1 MGLGHFPT
9 PHPDELLYSLCARF
23 SARVGYSNAKAVPEE
38 LFGTGGASAT
48 IDLPNNLGY
57 LSAALP
63 AGSSLTP
70 ERLINRHTL
79 LPFFSAFLTP
89 ERVLQLE
96 ADMRGG
102 RGQAGYMRSGVM
114 ASRIP
119 TPRYLRFC
127 PACTQEDR
135 RLSKEAYWHR
145 THQISGVEVCPIHGI
160 FLEESGV
167 SRRAGRDNL
176 QFIAADEAVRALPPR
191 RIDPSDRDHQAL
203 LQVARDAAWL
213 LEHPISGSELSRL
226 HGRYL
231 RLLAERGLATY
242 TGCIHVPQLLG
253 EFTRH
258 YSPTLL
264 QRVHCKL
271 TYSDQTKTN
280 WLLKLVRPPKNA
292 QHPLYHLLLIQFL
305 GCTAE
310 EFFRL
315 SEESGPFGKG
325 PWPCLNPAAAH
336 YRQPVILKC
345 QPGDRLRYGKPTGK
359 FSCEC
364 GFAYVRTGPDSAPE
378 DRFQVGRII
387 SFGQAWESELKQLWR
402 DSSLSISEVG
412 RRLGVDPLTVRRHA
426 ARLELSL
433 SRSDKRLK
441 PLPRAAQLKGK
452 TASAAWENK
461 RRGCRSKWLS
471 TMKPRREVTLKA
483 LRRKLPREYTW
494 LRQNDSEWLE
504 RHKPR
509 RQRRYLPTAS
519 VEWKRRDAEYAAAVR
534 AAASRLKEAPG
545 RPVRVTKTAIGRAL
559 GTITLLRQKLH
570 KMPLTA
576 QVLAGAVE
584 TREQYAVRRVRW
596 AADLY
601 FQENAL
607 LREWQLVMRANVYS
621 LRDNSAVECA
631 VKGAM
636 SMLTSKLQRSE
647 LRRSAS

>member
-23 SARVGYSNAKAVPEE
+23 SARVGYSNAKAVLEE
-38 LFGTGGASAT
+38 LFGAGGTSAT
-48 IDLPNNLGY
+48 IDLSNNLAH

-70 ERLINRHTL
+70 ERLIHRHTL
-79 LPFFSAFLTP
+79 LPFFNAFLPP

-119 TPRYLRFC
+119 TPKYLRFC
-127 PACTQEDR
+127 PVCTQEDWQQFR
-135 RLSKEAYWHR
+135 NAYWHR
-145 THQISGVEVCPIHGI
+145 THQIPGVEVCPIHGM

-167 SRRAGRDNL
+167 SRRSGRDSL

-203 LQVARDAAWL
+203 LQVACDVAWL
-213 LEHPISGSELSRL
+213 LEHPISGSELSGL

-242 TGCIHVPQLLG
+242 TGCIHVTKLLD
-253 EFTRH
+253 EFTSH

-264 QRVHCKL
+264 QRFHCKL
-271 TYSDQTKTN
+271 TYSDQTRTN
-280 WLLKLVRPPKNA
+280 WLLKLARYPKHA

-310 EFFRL
+310 EFFQL
-315 SEESGPFGKG
+315 SDESGPFGEG
-325 PWPCLNPAAAH
+325 PWPCLNPTAAH
-336 YRQPVILKC
+336 YTQPVILKC
-345 QPGDRLRYGKPTGK
+345 QLGGRLRYGKPTGK

-378 DRFQVGRII
+378 DRFRVGRII
-387 SFGQAWESELKQLWR
+387 SFGQAWETELKQLWR
-402 DSSLSISEVG
+402 DSSLSISEIG
-412 RRLGVDPLTVRRHA
+412 RRLGVDPLTIRRYA

-433 SRSDKRLK
+433 SRSIKRLK
-441 PLPRAAQLKGK
+441 PLSRATQLKGDAVS
-452 TASAAWENK
+452 ASWEKK
-461 RRGCRSKWLS
+461 RLRCRSKWLS
-471 TMKPRREVTLKA
+471 AMKSRQDLTLKT
-483 LRRKLPREYTW
+483 LRRKLPREYAW
-494 LRQNDSEWLE
+494 LRQNDSEWL
-504 RHKPR
+504 RGHKPH

-519 VEWKRRDAEYAAAVR
+519 VDWKRRDAEYAAAVR
-534 AAASRLKEAPG
+534 AAALRLKEVPG
-545 RPVRVTKTAIGRAL
+545 RLVQVTRTAIGRAL
-559 GTITLLRQKLH
+559 GAITLLRQNLH

-576 QVLAGAVE
+576 QAIADMVE
-584 TREQYAVRRVRW
+584 TREQYAVRRVWW

-601 FQENAL
+601 CQEEVL
-607 LREWQLVMRANVYS
+607 PQEWQLVMRANVYS
-621 LRDNSAVECA
+621 LREVSAVKCA
-631 VKGAM
+631 VEGALN
-636 SMLTSKLQRSE
+636 MLSSTLSHSHA
-647 LRRSAS
+647 RRAVS